1 MARTGGPQA
10 GHLDKDLAG
19 RWVATGRL
27 AYEPIGSDGLDAIL
41 RPMPSAI
48 TTPPGPHRH
57 TASTVRAAHAALR
70 VPPEDVLPG
79 RRGIAISVCPTPL
92 GTVLKAAFDDLND
105 AVRRGSH
112 RFSSFFRAIY
122 SISYRAHRLRLIQR
136 YNATEAYRR

>member
-1 MARTGGPQA
+1 MM
-10 GHLDKDLAG
+10 
-19 RWVATGRL
+19 
-27 AYEPIGSDGLDAIL
+27 GLDAIL
-41 RPMPSAI
+41 RPTPSAI

-79 RRGIAISVCPTPL
+79 RRGIAISVCRTPL
-92 GTVLKAAFDDLND
+92 GSVLKAAFDDLND

-122 SISYRAHRLRLIQR
+122 FNIVSRTPPPLDSALTPETMRLKLIADKNGRQYFQAASASQMRRPVHSAQR
-136 YNATEAYRR
+136 QGR